1 MRRKLQGQRSF
12 SDPWLSAEPAQEL
25 AAMSVLL
32 DSDPTPAALVEQ
44 DLEAAR
50 RQHGPKWSA
59 GGLTGGQVLRAVLLK
74 QLHGFTYR
82 ALAFHLADSRTY
94 RTFCRLGWNDP
105 APSKS
110 ALAAGIKALRAE
122 TLEQINRWLVRLAA
136 AQGIETGRKVRVDT
150 TVVKSLIHEPSDSEL
165 LWDGVRVLTRLMRRA
180 RKLLG
185 ERCPHFSS
193 RLRRAKRRR
202 LEVLNAK
209 NTRQRRRPYRDLVHV
224 AEEVV
229 GWVGDIRQ
237 ALQHQGR
244 IDPRATALAAELDH
258 YATLTRRVIGQTRR
272 RVFDGEKVPA
282 EEKIVSLFEEHTDII
297 CKDRRET
304 YFGHKICLTN
314 GMSSLVLDC
323 VVLDGN
329 PADSTLTTTMAERL
343 DDLYG
348 RPSRQAVFDGCFA
361 SKANLEA
368 LKEQGVQDVAFSKR
382 RGLAIEDMVRSKWVF
397 QQLRHF
403 RAGVEGIVSWL
414 KRVFGLNRCTW
425 RSLPSFH
432 AYVWSSI
439 LSFNFLVLA
448 RKLLL

>member
-1 MRRKLQGQRSF
+1 MRRKLRDQRTF

-25 AAMSVLL
+25 AAMSTLL
-32 DSDPTPAALVEQ
+32 DSDPTPTVWVEQ

-50 RQHGPKWSA
+50 RQHGTKWSA
-59 GGLTGGQVLRAVLLK
+59 GGLSGAQVLRALLLK
-74 QLHGFTYR
+74 QIHGFSYR

-122 TLEQINRWLVRLAA
+122 TLEQINRWLVLLAA
-136 AQGIETGRKVRVDT
+136 AQGIESGRKVRVDT

-180 RKLLG
+180 QKLLAG
-185 ERCPHFSS
+185 SCPSFPN
-193 RLRRAKRRR
+193 RTRRAKRRR
-202 LEVLNAK
+202 LGVLNAK
-209 NTRQRRRPYRDLVHV
+209 NKRQRRRAYQDLVLV
-224 AEEVV
+224 AKEVV
-229 GWVGDIRQ
+229 GRAGDVRQ
-237 ALQHQGR
+237 ALHGR
-244 IDPRATALAAELDH
+244 SDPRAMALAAELNH
-258 YATLTRRVIGQTRR
+258 YATLTRQVIWQTRR
-272 RVFDGEKVPA
+272 RVFEGQVVPA
-282 EEKIVSLFEEHTDII
+282 HEKIVSLFEEHTDII

-304 YFGHKICLTN
+304 FFGHKICLTN
-314 GMSSLVLDC
+314 GASSLVLDC
-323 VVLDGN
+323 VILDGN
-329 PADSTLTTTMAERL
+329 PADSTLTTTMTERL
-343 DDLYG
+343 NNLYG
-348 RPSRQAVFDGCFA
+348 RPPRQAAFDGGFA
-361 SKANLEA
+361 SKANLKA
-368 LKEQGVQDVAFSKR
+368 LKNQEVEDVAFSKR

-403 RAGVEGIVSWL
+403 RAGVEGIISWL
-414 KRVFGLNRCTW
+414 KRVFGLSRCTW
-425 RSLPSFH
+425 RSWPSFH

>member
-32 DSDPTPAALVEQ
+32 DSDPTPTVLVEQ

-50 RQHGPKWSA
+50 RQHGAKWSA
-59 GGLTGGQVLRAVLLK
+59 GGLSGAQVLRALLLK
-74 QLHGFTYR
+74 QIHGFSFR

-110 ALAAGIKALRAE
+110 ALAAGIKALRAA

-136 AQGIETGRKVRVDT
+136 AQGLETGRKVRVDT
-150 TVVKSLIHEPSDSEL
+150 TVVESLIHEPSDSEL
-165 LWDGVRVLTRLMRRA
+165 LWDGVRVLTRLMRQA

-209 NTRQRRRPYRDLVHV
+209 TNRQRRRPYRDLLGV
-224 AEEVV
+224 AAEIL
-229 GWVGDIRQ
+229 GWVDEVQQ
-237 ALQHQGR
+237 ALQRHGKS
-244 IDPRATALAAELDH
+244 DPRATALAAELNH
-258 YATLTRRVIGQTRR
+258 YATLTRQVIRQTRR
-272 RVFDGEKVPA
+272 RVLDGDTVPAGEKV
-282 EEKIVSLFEEHTDII
+282 VSLFEEHTDII
-297 CKDRRET
+297 RKDNRKT
-304 YFGHKICLTN
+304 FYGHKICLTN
-314 GMSSLVLDC
+314 GASSLVLDC

-343 DDLYG
+343 DELYG
-348 RPSRQAVFDGCFA
+348 RPPRQAAFDGGFA
-361 SKANLEA
+361 SKANLKA
-368 LKEQGVQDVAFSKR
+368 LKDQQVEDVAFSKR
-382 RGLAIEDMVRSKWVF
+382 RGLAVEDMVRSRWVF

-403 RAGVEGIVSWL
+403 RAGVEGIISWL